1 MIKMITQIMKNRLRR
16 LEETMTQIH
25 TKEIAQ
31 IRENTTIA
39 QIRHPRNHFHN
50 LRNPSQRGQSIAEYL
65 VVAAAI
71 LAAVVAIKG
80 PVQAAWFNIINN
92 AINKIG
98 P

>member
-1 MIKMITQIMKNRLRR
+1 
-16 LEETMTQIH
+16 MTQIN
-25 TKEIAQ
+25 TKEISQ

-39 QIRHPRNHFHN
+39 QIRHPRNRFHS

-71 LAAVVAIKG
+71 LAAVMLIKG
-80 PVQAAWFNIINN
+80 PVQAAWFNIMNQ